1 MDSYKSNIGF
11 AILASGNFSYI
22 GFAIFA
28 RRISLS
34 YIGIEIDIGGNPY
47 SGTRAPL
54 SAGGASWR
62 GGVCVDGYKGL

>member
-1 MDSYKSNIGF
+1 MARRISH
-11 AILASGNFSYI
+11 SYI
-22 GFAIFA
+22 HITIDI

-34 YIGIEIDIGGNPY
+34 YIHITIDNGGNPIV
-47 SGTRAPL
+47 GLGAPL